1 MATSSPNRSVPLKT
15 RPIATQL
22 CEGGHVRVNG
32 RDAKASTRVKAG
44 DRVQARIADRDREV
58 EVVTVIE
65 SRVGAPIAVACGI
78 FLAEFGQNRLG
89 TILRFLVDVLA
100 GMPSITIGLFLYG
113 LVVLPNRQFMAIAGA
128 LALAIILLP
137 IVARVTEEMTP
148 ISPAPSL

>member
-1 MATSSPNRSVPLKT
+1 MAPSPLSPSRPAARPASIRDVLDETRIDRWLSAVRLVKT

-65 SRVGAPIAVACGI
+65 SRVGAPIAVTCYIDHSPEPVAEPLPPGI
-78 FLAEFGQNRLG
+78 TFERGGGRPSKRLRRDLDRMRRG
-89 TILRFLVDVLA
+89 GGR
-100 GMPSITIGLFLYG
+100 G
-113 LVVLPNRQFMAIAGA
+113 
-128 LALAIILLP
+128 
-137 IVARVTEEMTP
+137 
-148 ISPAPSL
+148 